1 VQSSARFKDPIKPMD
16 KTSEAILSLQSV
28 KFRYKQ
34 ELDPDSVPQFRLVAE
49 EV

>member
-1 VQSSARFKDPIKPMD
+1 M
-16 KTSEAILSLQSV
+16 

-49 EV
+49 EVEKVNPDLVVRDADGKVSTVMKP

>member
-34 ELDPDSVPQFRLVAE
+34 ELDPDIAKTRPQLV
-49 EV
+49 VNN